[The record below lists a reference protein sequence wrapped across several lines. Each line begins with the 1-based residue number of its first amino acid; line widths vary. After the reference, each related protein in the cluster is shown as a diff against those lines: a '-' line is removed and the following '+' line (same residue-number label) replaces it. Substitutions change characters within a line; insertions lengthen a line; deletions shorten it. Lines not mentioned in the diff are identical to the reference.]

1 MRKDSIS
8 HVLDARGA
16 RLPRRG
22 AIILAQ
28 GPAGFSDPF
37 FESLMLDTSAGY
49 GLRRRQDAQK
59 MLKKGKKRKIK
70 KGRKKENQ
78 KGKKGKSHTH
88 THTHTHTQ
96 KHTKKRVVVV
106 VEQPKNNPNRNKT
119 QGKTRRFL
127 KTTQFGRPFFVF
139 TICFR
144 HRKSIVFLGK
154 KTRAVLGRNTT

>member
-37 FESLMLDTSAGY
+37 FESLMLDRPAGH

-59 MLKKGKKRKIK
+59 MLKKGKKGKSKREEKRKIK
-70 KGRKKENQ
+70 KEKKIKKE
-78 KGKKGKSHTH
+78 
-88 THTHTHTQ
+88 
-96 KHTKKRVVVV
+96 
-106 VEQPKNNPNRNKT
+106 
-119 QGKTRRFL
+119 
-127 KTTQFGRPFFVF
+127 TTDDV
-139 TICFR
+139 T
-144 HRKSIVFLGK
+144 S
-154 KTRAVLGRNTT
+154 TTTV